1 MYKIIKR
8 AFSMKKIVK
17 SLLLSSFY
25 SVLFACNSHFK
36 IPETVTIEGVSY
48 RSGFYGDLF
57 PVNFIYG
64 NDYYEANGNK
74 FRRVNFEMF
83 DLIKLAN
90 DGSVLDVLYCAESQW
105 EQAYT
110 YYMNRDNF
118 IYYCS
123 IGMPNI
129 YIDPI
134 IITISDID
142 HKKFDD
148 LIVFADKNGYNP
160 FSKNN
165 NVITQKLP
173 IPDKEKSPQL
183 VFYRE
188 SKDSFFTSSKANKF
202 HVIDDKLWL
211 VIFYDYNH
219 GNNEELVAV
228 TVPNELGQ
236 YFIGLLQ
243 LNGYKN

>member
-1 MYKIIKR
+1 L
-8 AFSMKKIVK
+8 KKVVK
-17 SLLLSSFY
+17 LLLLSNFY
-25 SVLFACNSHFK
+25 LVLFACNSHFK

-57 PVNFIYG
+57 PVNFTYS
-64 NDYYEANGNK
+64 NDYYEAKGNK

-83 DLIKLAN
+83 DLIEFAN
-90 DGSVLDVLYCAESQW
+90 DGSTLDVLYCAESQW

-118 IYYCS
+118 VYYCRV
-123 IGMPNI
+123 GMPNI

-134 IITISDID
+134 IITISSID

-148 LIVFADKNGYNP
+148 LMVFSNENSYNP
-160 FSKNN
+160 FRKNN

-173 IPDKEKSPQL
+173 IPDKDESPQL
-183 VFYRE
+183 VFYRK
-188 SKDSFFTSSKANKF
+188 SNDGLFTSSEANKF
-202 HVIDDKLWL
+202 HVINDKLWL
-211 VIFYDYNH
+211 VFFYDYGH
-219 GNNEELVAV
+219 GNYEELVAV

-243 LNGYKN
+243 LNRIKN